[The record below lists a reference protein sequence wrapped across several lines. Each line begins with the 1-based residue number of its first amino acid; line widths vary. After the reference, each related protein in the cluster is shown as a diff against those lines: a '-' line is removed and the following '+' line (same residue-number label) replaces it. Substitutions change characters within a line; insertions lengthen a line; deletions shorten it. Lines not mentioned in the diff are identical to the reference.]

1 MSLSELIL
9 TVQGKLNEYHEKLDS
24 LEEEMINIMNIP
36 NDDDKRKHKEK
47 CRKEIQSNI
56 DFILDNR
63 RYLLIKFHAL
73 SISLQEEELER
84 IYILIKNI
92 ESEDIDETEPEDIRR
107 QKENLR
113 NDLEEEYN
121 QHKYISRV
129 HMQAM
134 LMSEY
139 PDQNN
144 NNNQEPEHNNQEPE
158 HNNQEPEHN
167 NQEPEHNNQEPEHN
181 NQEPEHNN
189 NQEPEHNNNQ
199 AIEQNIEIIF

>member
-1 MSLSELIL
+1 M
-9 TVQGKLNEYHEKLDS
+9 NEYHEELDS
-24 LEEEMINIMNIP
+24 LEEKMTNIMNIP
-36 NDDDKRKHKEK
+36 NDDDKRNHKEK

-56 DFILDNR
+56 DFILDKR

-84 IYILIKNI
+84 IYILIKNM

-113 NDLEEEYN
+113 NDLKEEYN

-134 LMSEY
+134 LMTEY
-139 PDQNN
+139 PEQNN
-144 NNNQEPEHNNQEPE
+144 QDPV
-158 HNNQEPEHN
+158 
-167 NQEPEHNNQEPEHN
+167 
-181 NQEPEHNN
+181 HNN

-199 AIEQNIEIIF
+199 VPVHNNNQDPDHNNNNQAIDANIEIIF

>member
-9 TVQGKLNEYHEKLDS
+9 TVQRKMNEYHEKLDS

-134 LMSEY
+134 LMTEY
-139 PDQNN
+139 PEQNN
-144 NNNQEPEHNNQEPE
+144 NQV
-158 HNNQEPEHN
+158 
-167 NQEPEHNNQEPEHN
+167 
-181 NQEPEHNN
+181 PEHNN
-189 NQEPEHNNNQ
+189 NQVPEHNNNNQ
-199 AIEQNIEIIF
+199 VPEHNNNNNQVPEHNNNNQVEIIF

>member
-1 MSLSELIL
+1 MSLSDLIL

-134 LMSEY
+134 LMTEY
-139 PDQNN
+139 PVQNN
-144 NNNQEPEHNNQEPE
+144 NNNQEPD
-158 HNNQEPEHN
+158 
-167 NQEPEHNNQEPEHN
+167 
-181 NQEPEHNN
+181 HNN
-189 NQEPEHNNNQ
+189 NKQEPDHNNNNQVPDHNNNNQ